1 MLRPPLVPR
10 AKTGNFIS
18 PPCLQSRAFASQ
30 PQRSPHF
37 GRQSLFLGVSNVG
50 GNVPGGRRLH
60 SKLGSCQGVSSSAPT
75 WSKVQAS
82 AVEGPTPPPAP
93 LCKAR
98 RQRRDIETSRT
109 SVCPCAGEGTGAR
122 GTPPRQRR
130 APRTGRRRLASRKR
144 VKCWLR
150 MLLLFKELGR
160 RVTSA
165 TTASSATSQDKAP
178 ENFIKKPRFGNS
190 RQVRPTGRLLPQT
203 GAAADVSDAPVVP
216 GPGSTP

>member
-1 MLRPPLVPR
+1 MPANPNAVHISEGNHFFWASAMSAGTCREAGVFILSLAAAKASAAPLPPGAR
-10 AKTGNFIS
+10 
-18 PPCLQSRAFASQ
+18 CRRQQSRA
-30 PQRSPHF
+30 PR
-37 GRQSLFLGVSNVG
+37 
-50 GNVPGGRRLH
+50 
-60 SKLGSCQGVSSSAPT
+60 
-75 WSKVQAS
+75 
-82 AVEGPTPPPAP
+82 PPSP

-109 SVCPCAGEGTGAR
+109 SVCPCAGEGTGVQ

-203 GAAADVSDAPVVP
+203 GAAADVSEAPVVP